1 KKGTQFAR
9 MDTVLYIPLCAF
21 LSLSFLLSIIK

>member
-1 KKGTQFAR
+1 AR